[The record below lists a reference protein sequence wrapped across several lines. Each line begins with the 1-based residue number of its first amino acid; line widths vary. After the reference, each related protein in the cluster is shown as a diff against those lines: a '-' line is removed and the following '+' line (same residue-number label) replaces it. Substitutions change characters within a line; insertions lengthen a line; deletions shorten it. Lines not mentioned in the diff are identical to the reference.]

1 MSYKKNA
8 EGLFIGKTVTYRGVT
23 YPSVVA
29 LARAYGL
36 KRDTCWRRYLKGLPL
51 DMPFHTKGA
60 VTYDGKT
67 YASMT
72 ALAVAF
78 GISPQLCSARLIRGI
93 PLERP
98 VRSGGCKPCEYGGER
113 YESIADFARR
123 LGLNIGS
130 ARLLIETSGRWLEK

>member
-67 YASMT
+67 YASMI

-93 PLERP
+93 PLDRP
-98 VRSGGCKPCEYGGER
+98 VRSGRCKPCEYGGER
-113 YESIADFARR
+113 YESIADFAREA
-123 LGLNIGS
+123 GIPYAS
-130 ARLLIETSGRWLEK
+130 ARELISQSGRWL

>member
-29 LARAYGL
+29 LARTYGL

-93 PLERP
+93 PLDRP
-98 VRSGGCKPCEYGGER
+98 VCSGRAKACEYNGRR
-113 YESIADFARR
+113 YASISDFARQE
-123 LGLNIGS
+123 GITVPA
-130 ARLLIETSGRWLEK
+130 ARTVINLSGRWL